1 MQQERSLV
9 PLVMPYSHGYS
20 IKQIEHLTD
29 QQICNAINHFFLFCE
44 SIFEQHSI
52 KFCLVWPR
60 TAIET
65 VLTLIAEH
73 FEIPVTYPYV
83 SKGEGNLIYWANGPF
98 ADGKYHISLYR
109 SDKNLSSQASST
121 ITEPTD
127 RNVLKRRDARHH
139 YTFRG
144 TLTQIKRITYSR
156 TIMRVQ
162 NLLSFSWQTLPSGQ
176 SYLRRLSDIVRVF
189 WFYRKFQTLCTPS
202 KNIEGPFALFAFQNE
217 PEFAVQGRCRK

>member
-1 MQQERSLV
+1 MRSSIKKSQIWCLIYSVSTPGYSAQRAFNDKITEDDLIIEMPDISSFFSEETARDEVFDISRRNEKKYDLLYYRDVLQQERSLV

-127 RNVLKRRDARHH
+127 RNV
-139 YTFRG
+139 
-144 TLTQIKRITYSR
+144 
-156 TIMRVQ
+156 
-162 NLLSFSWQTLPSGQ
+162 
-176 SYLRRLSDIVRVF
+176 
-189 WFYRKFQTLCTPS
+189 
-202 KNIEGPFALFAFQNE
+202 
-217 PEFAVQGRCRK
+217 